1 VHLKINTQ
9 RYTLRLRFD
18 ILKEIRIKRGG
29 SKMYDFVTAAIPWV
43 MMGLGVAI
51 VCANEDKFNI
61 YWEKWCKALDDD
73 SKK

>member
-1 VHLKINTQ
+1 
-9 RYTLRLRFD
+9 
-18 ILKEIRIKRGG
+18 
-29 SKMYDFVTAAIPWV
+29 MYDFVTAAIPWV